1 MKEMQKREKEW
12 RDEIQ
17 AKFDQSLAS
26 IRVEIAK
33 QEADFGEAANENDL
47 YRQRIN
53 ELIEHEKQRSQD
65 FEKLYVYVFIKNLES
80 VFFFFFNN
88 TNNNNNNNNNI
99 NNINNDN
106 NNRKFA
112 KELEKNKEQ
121 MHDLTTKLA
130 KTIQMN
136 VMMQQ
141 RCTDNEY
148 IGQFQEMKKTM
159 LKQNKEFGQNKK
171 DLQLKY
177 TQLNAFNEATKL
189 SADNI
194 YRKNETLEILCKNLQ
209 QQNDALKDCQ
219 T

>member
-65 FEKLYVYVFIKNLES
+65 FEKYRDEISQIES
-80 VFFFFFNN
+80 VFFLIIIIIENLQSSEKSG
-88 TNNNNNNNNNI
+88 I
-99 NNINNDN
+99 Q
-106 NNRKFA
+106 RV
-112 KELEKNKEQ
+112 LEKNKEQ

-159 LKQNKEFGQNKK
+159 LKQNKEFRQNKK
-171 DLQLKY
+171 DLQSKY

-189 SADNI
+189 SADTI
-194 YRKNETLEILCKNLQ
+194 YRKNETLETLCKNLQ
-209 QQNDALKDCQ
+209 QQND
-219 T
+219 